1 VARSAPAN
9 ESQPDVKFVHSSVS
23 ETFPIL
29 IWLADLA
36 PECFEPLNRTIAST
50 LDGITGPRVQ
60 SYLSETF
67 QTDHNL
73 HLEPRFGPLIAAV
86 AKLAKGGLPQMAV
99 KYDEIVITSMWANI
113 NPPGAKHSIHAHPNN
128 LLSGVYYVQ
137 CDARANVIRFHDPR
151 PQSEVI
157 MPPRVQRNVYNANMI
172 ELETKPGRLVLFP
185 ARLKH
190 DVPTNLSERERI
202 SVSFDMMFPRFTE
215 TMSMPLWKGG
225 KNKGLR

>member
-1 VARSAPAN
+1 MDSAPAAG
-9 ESQPDVKFVHSSVS
+9 SQPEIRFIHSSVS
-23 ETFPIL
+23 ETFPTL
-29 IWLADLA
+29 IWLADLD
-36 PECFEPLNRTIAST
+36 PQSYEPLNRKIMTT

-60 SYLSETF
+60 SYRSETF
-67 QTDHNL
+67 QTDHVL
-73 HLEPRFGPLIAAV
+73 HLQPEFAPVITAV
-86 AKLAKGGLPQMAV
+86 AKLAKGGLQQMAL
-99 KYDEIVITSMWANI
+99 KYDDIVITSMWANI
-113 NPPGAKHSIHAHPNN
+113 NPPGAKHSVHSHPNN
-128 LLSGVYYVQ
+128 FLSGVYYVQ
-137 CDARANVIRFHDPR
+137 CDAKANVIRFHDPR

-157 MPPRVQRNVYNANMI
+157 MPPRLQQNVYNANMI

-185 ARLKH
+185 AWLKH